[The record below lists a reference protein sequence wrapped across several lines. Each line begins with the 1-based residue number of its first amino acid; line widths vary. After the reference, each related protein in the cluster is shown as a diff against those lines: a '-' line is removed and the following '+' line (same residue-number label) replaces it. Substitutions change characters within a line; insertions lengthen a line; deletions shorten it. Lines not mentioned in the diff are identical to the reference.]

1 MSEKIKVL
9 FLCTGNSCR
18 SQIAEAWL
26 RELGSEKFEVY
37 SAGLEPHGVNPY
49 TITVME
55 ETGHDMSDHSSK
67 HIDEYIGKID
77 FDFLI
82 TVCGN
87 ADERCPF
94 FPGMGTRLH
103 WPFEDPAAFQ
113 GPEQEKLAFFRD
125 VRDQIR
131 EKIKTWL
138 DEEGYKKG
146 E

>member
-1 MSEKIKVL
+1 MDNQENLTVL
-9 FLCTGNSCR
+9 FLCTGNSAR
-18 SQIAEAWL
+18 SQMAEAWL
-26 RELGSEKFEVY
+26 RELGGSQFTVY

-55 ETGHDMSDHSSK
+55 ETGYDMSSHHSK
-67 HIDEYIGKID
+67 HLDEYQGKIE

-94 FPGMGTRLH
+94 FPGMGARLH
-103 WPFEDPAAFQ
+103 WPFEDPAAVV
-113 GPEQEKLAFFRD
+113 GSDELKLAFFRK
-125 VRDQIR
+125 VRDQIQT
-131 EKIKTWL
+131 KIQTWL
-138 DEEGYKKG
+138 DEKGYL

>member
-26 RELGSEKFEVY
+26 RELGGDRFKVY

-49 TITVME
+49 TIIAME
-55 ETGHDMSDHSSK
+55 ETGYDMSNHRSK
-67 HIDEYIGKID
+67 HIDEFIGKID

-94 FPGMGTRLH
+94 FPGMGIRLH
-103 WPFEDPAAFQ
+103 WPFQDPAAFE
-113 GPEQEKLAFFRD
+113 GPEDEKLAFFRTI
-125 VRDQIR
+125 RDQIK
-131 EKIKTWL
+131 EKIQIWL
-138 DEEGYKKG
+138 DEEGYKK
-146 E
+146 

>member
-1 MSEKIKVL
+1 MTKREKVKVL

-18 SQIAEAWL
+18 SQMAEAWL
-26 RELGSEKFEVY
+26 RKLAGESFEVY

-49 TITVME
+49 TIKVME
-55 ETGHDMSDHSSK
+55 ELGIDMSEHRST
-67 HIDEYIGKID
+67 HLDEYKGKID

-103 WPFEDPAAFQ
+103 WPFEDPAKFV
-113 GPEQEKLAFFRD
+113 GPESEKLAAFRE
-125 VRDQIR
+125 VRDQIKSR
-131 EKIKTWL
+131 IESWL
-138 DEEGYKKG
+138 DETAD
-146 E
+146 

>member
-1 MSEKIKVL
+1 MTKREKEKVL

-18 SQIAEAWL
+18 SQMAEAWL
-26 RELGSEKFEVY
+26 RKLAGESFEVY

-49 TITVME
+49 TIKVME
-55 ETGHDMSDHSSK
+55 ELGIDMSEHRST
-67 HIDEYIGKID
+67 HLDEYKGKID

-103 WPFEDPAAFQ
+103 WPFEDPAKFV
-113 GPEQEKLAFFRD
+113 GPESEKLAAFRE
-125 VRDQIR
+125 VRDQIKSR
-131 EKIKTWL
+131 IESWL
-138 DEEGYKKG
+138 DETAD
-146 E
+146 